1 MPPRHQGA
9 GGRVT
14 GGTSVIS
21 RQQLIGLVGIT
32 LMWGINW
39 PMMKIALREVSP
51 MYFRGVTMGLGA
63 VWLLF
68 YFRFQGLRLWPQ
80 TRREWRDI
88 VLLGIPNMFL
98 WHALSILGVMSLPS
112 GRASILGFTMPV
124 WTVVI
129 GVMFMGAQFTPRI
142 IAAVIATLAAIGLLI
157 SHEFTALQGQPMG
170 ILWMEL
176 GALSWAIGTLWM
188 RRISFTMPVQSL
200 TVWMMLISSPMI
212 LLVGVS
218 TESWP
223 TWELSPLAWGS
234 LAYAV
239 LINYGFAQIIWFG
252 MARDLPP
259 ATSAMS
265 IMAVPVVGTLSASLL
280 IGELPHW
287 QDYAAMVCVVLAIA
301 AVLLPK
307 RVIATVTP
315 S

>member
-9 GGRVT
+9 GGGVT
-14 GGTSVIS
+14 GGTSIIS

-68 YFRFQGLRLWPQ
+68 YFRFQGLRLWPAN
-80 TRREWRDI
+80 RREWRDI

-142 IAAVIATLAAIGLLI
+142 IAAVVATLAAIGLLI
-157 SHEFTALQGQPMG
+157 SHEFTVLQGQPMG

-176 GALSWAIGTLWM
+176 GALSWAVGTLWM

-212 LLVGVS
+212 LLVGAS
-218 TESWP
+218 TETWP

-315 S
+315 

>member
-9 GGRVT
+9 GGGVT
-14 GGTSVIS
+14 GGKSVIS

-315 S
+315 

>member
-80 TRREWRDI
+80 TLREWRDI

-98 WHALSILGVMSLPS
+98 WHALSIMGVMSLPS

-200 TVWMMLISSPMI
+200 TVWMMLISSPLI
-212 LLVGVS
+212 LLVAAG
-218 TESWP
+218 TETWP

-315 S
+315 

>member
-14 GGTSVIS
+14 GSRSVIS

-63 VWLLF
+63 LWLLF
-68 YFRFQGLRLWPQ
+68 YFRFQGLRLWPAN
-80 TRREWRDI
+80 RREWRDI

-142 IAAVIATLAAIGLLI
+142 IAAVVATLAAIGLLI

-200 TVWMMLISSPMI
+200 TVWMMLISSPLI
-212 LLVGVS
+212 LWVAAG
-218 TESWP
+218 TETWP

-301 AVLLPK
+301 AVLLPQRSTAAK
-307 RVIATVTP
+307 AA
-315 S
+315 

>member
-80 TRREWRDI
+80 TLREWRDI

-157 SHEFTALQGQPMG
+157 SHEFTALQGRPMG

-176 GALSWAIGTLWM
+176 GALSWAVGTLWM

-223 TWELSPLAWGS
+223 TLELSPLAWGS

-315 S
+315 

>member
-212 LLVGVS
+212 LLVGAS
-218 TESWP
+218 TETWP

-287 QDYAAMVCVVLAIA
+287 QDYAAMVYVVLAIA

-315 S
+315 

>member
-63 VWLLF
+63 LWLLF
-68 YFRFQGLRLWPQ
+68 YFRFQGLRLWPAN
-80 TRREWRDI
+80 RREWRDI

-98 WHALSILGVMSLPS
+98 WHALSIMGVMSLPS

-142 IAAVIATLAAIGLLI
+142 IAAVVATLAAIGLLI

-176 GALSWAIGTLWM
+176 GALSWAVGTLWM

-212 LLVGVS
+212 LLVGAS
-218 TESWP
+218 TETWP

-301 AVLLPK
+301 AVLLPQ
-307 RVIATVTP
+307 RSPAE
-315 S
+315 SAA

>member
-63 VWLLF
+63 LWLLF
-68 YFRFQGLRLWPQ
+68 YFRLQGLRLWPQ

-98 WHALSILGVMSLPS
+98 WHALSIMGVMSLPS

-129 GVMFMGAQFTPRI
+129 GVMFMGAKFTPRI

-200 TVWMMLISSPMI
+200 TVWMMLISSPLI
-212 LLVGVS
+212 LLVAAG
-218 TESWP
+218 TETWP

-301 AVLLPK
+301 AVLLPQRSTAAK
-307 RVIATVTP
+307 AA
-315 S
+315 

>member
-9 GGRVT
+9 GGGVT
-14 GGTSVIS
+14 GSRSVIS

-63 VWLLF
+63 LWLLF

-80 TRREWRDI
+80 TLREWRDI

-129 GVMFMGAQFTPRI
+129 GVMFMGAKFTPRI

-176 GALSWAIGTLWM
+176 GALSWAVGTLWM

-200 TVWMMLISSPMI
+200 TVWMMLISSPLI
-212 LLVGVS
+212 LLVAAS
-218 TESWP
+218 TETWP
-223 TWELSPLAWGS
+223 TWELSTLAWGS

-239 LINYGFAQIIWFG
+239 LINYGFAQILWFG
-252 MARDLPP
+252 MARELPP

-287 QDYAAMVCVVLAIA
+287 QDYAAMACVVLAIA

-307 RVIATVTP
+307 RVVATVTP
-315 S
+315 

>member
-1 MPPRHQGA
+1 
-9 GGRVT
+9 VT

-51 MYFRGVTMGLGA
+51 MYFRGVTMGLGV

-68 YFRFQGLRLWPQ
+68 YFRLQGLRLWPQ

-98 WHALSILGVMSLPS
+98 WHALSIMGVMSLPS

-129 GVMFMGAQFTPRI
+129 GVMFMGAKFTPRI

-212 LLVGVS
+212 LLVGAS
-218 TESWP
+218 TETWP

-234 LAYAV
+234 LVYAV

-315 S
+315 

>member
-9 GGRVT
+9 GGGVT
-14 GGTSVIS
+14 GSPSVIS

-80 TRREWRDI
+80 TLREWRDI

-98 WHALSILGVMSLPS
+98 WHALSIMGVMSLPS

-142 IAAVIATLAAIGLLI
+142 IAAVVATLAAIGLLI
-157 SHEFTALQGQPMG
+157 SHEFTVLQGQPMG

-176 GALSWAIGTLWM
+176 GALSWAVGTLWM

-212 LLVGVS
+212 LLVGAS
-218 TESWP
+218 TETWP

-315 S
+315 